1 MTNFHTLATLDPPH
15 PRRNFLR
22 KVKTKLFFTI
32 LGEESPC
39 GGYDPL
45 GRNRCPE
52 LSRAVE
58 GIKYIAEVTKREED
72 SNKVSMGR
80 GGH

>member
-1 MTNFHTLATLDPPH
+1 M
-15 PRRNFLR
+15 
-22 KVKTKLFFTI
+22 KSSVTI

-72 SNKVSMGR
+72 SNKVSIGR
-80 GGH
+80 GGHQVHCRDHQAGGGFEQGGHFVYFY

>member
-1 MTNFHTLATLDPPH
+1 MPDRTGGGGGLSPTDCYDLPPAD
-15 PRRNFLR
+15 RNGGGGSL
-22 KVKTKLFFTI
+22 
-32 LGEESPC
+32 C

-72 SNKVSMGR
+72 SNKV
-80 GGH
+80 